1 METKPDM
8 SRADSSALAEEIVRI
23 LYQKGASD
31 IKLYRV
37 EDESSIT
44 DYQLIAAG
52 RSSTHVKSLAD
63 ELDFEMSERGV
74 EAHGVEGKAGGS
86 WILLDYITVIVHIFD
101 AASREFYRLERLQ
114 KPEHLVDI
122 AHVIDSAKLN

>member
-8 SRADSSALAEEIVRI
+8 TQATSKEIAEMIVRI

-31 IKLYRV
+31 LKLYRV
-37 EDESSIT
+37 ADDSSIT
-44 DYQLIAAG
+44 DYQLIATG

-63 ELDFEMSERGV
+63 ELEFEMSERGV
-74 EAHGVEGKAGGS
+74 HAHGMEGKVGGN
-86 WILLDYITVIVHIFD
+86 WILLDYITVIVHVFD

-114 KPEHLVDI
+114 KPEQLVDI
-122 AHVIDSAKLN
+122 TAVIDSAKLN

>member
-1 METKPDM
+1 MENKPDM
-8 SRADSSALAEEIVRI
+8 SSADSSVLAEEIVRI

-31 IKLYRV
+31 LKLYRV

-44 DYQLIAAG
+44 DYQLIATG

-74 EAHGVEGKAGGS
+74 EVHGIEGKAGGS

-101 AASREFYRLERLQ
+101 TASREFYRLERLQ
-114 KPEHLVDI
+114 KQEHLVDI
-122 AHVIDSAKLN
+122 ARVIDSAKLN

>member
-8 SRADSSALAEEIVRI
+8 TQATSKEIAEMIVRI

-31 IKLYRV
+31 LKLYRV
-37 EDESSIT
+37 ADDSSIT
-44 DYQLIAAG
+44 DYQLIATG

-63 ELDFEMSERGV
+63 ELEFEMSERGV
-74 EAHGVEGKAGGS
+74 HAHGMEGKAGGN
-86 WILLDYITVIVHIFD
+86 WILLDYIAVIVHVFD

-114 KPEHLVDI
+114 KPEQLVDI
-122 AHVIDSAKLN
+122 TAVIDSAKLN